1 MCSSYEVVK
10 QVTRL
15 LGPRVLSRADDH
27 HDIGGDSGLRL
38 GNDVRVILLSLL
50 PDGGVNVGFV
60 DSVA

>member
-1 MCSSYEVVK
+1 MAARKSNIRKKIVN
-10 QVTRL
+10 
-15 LGPRVLSRADDH
+15 